1 MGVVSGHANAI
12 PPREARLVAAARTGD
27 AAAFTRLVRSSAP
40 ALERLALRM
49 VGHRHDAEDIAQDT
63 VLTAWNKL
71 GTFRGKARFQTWI
84 CRILVRRALDLL
96 RRRRPSAVVDAEAF
110 GTDPVAHAQERELE
124 GLVRD
129 AIEQL
134 PPVQRATILLRADQ
148 GLSYEEIAYVLG
160 STRNAVRSNLIA
172 ARRRLAVALRGRVD
186 L

>member
-1 MGVVSGHANAI
+1 MSGRAEI
-12 PPREARLVAAARTGD
+12 SPRETRLVAAAQTGD
-27 AAAFTRLVRSSAP
+27 AAAFTQLVRSSAP
-40 ALERLALRM
+40 ALERLALRLI
-49 VGHRHDAEDIAQDT
+49 GHRHDAEDIAQDA
-63 VLTAWNKL
+63 VLAAWNKL

-96 RRRRPSAVVDAEAF
+96 RRRHRLSAVTDVAAS
-110 GTDPVAHAQERELE
+110 GTDPVVHAQEHELE
-124 GLVRD
+124 GIVRT

-172 ARRRLAVALRGRVD
+172 ARKHLAKALQGRVD